1 MVPLNMTKGGGGLQ
15 FNSDRAGLEIDKI
28 DRIYRNFFT
37 VNV

>member
-1 MVPLNMTKGGGGLQ
+1 MVPLNLTKGGGLQ